1 MKIRKWFRN
10 WLFKEDQDACEV
22 PHTISSNRIS
32 KSHPSVE
39 TDQGFR
45 FTVMPASGGKIVQV
59 EHYDRRK
66 DQHHSKLYIIGPDDK
81 FGEEIE
87 QIYAMEQLS
96 R

>member
-1 MKIRKWFRN
+1 MKIRQRIRN
-10 WLFKEDQDACEV
+10 WLFNDSDHADV
-22 PHTISSNRIS
+22 PQPVSTGKLARA
-32 KSHPSVE
+32 HPSVDSE
-39 TDQGFR
+39 QGFR

>member
-1 MKIRKWFRN
+1 MKIRQLIKN
-10 WLFKEDQDACEV
+10 WLFKDDQLEADV
-22 PHTISSNRIS
+22 PQTIHSNRIS

-39 TDQGFR
+39 SELGFR
-45 FTVMPASGGKIVQV
+45 FTVLPASGGKIVQV